1 MSSSEILFK
10 AAWNRISARLAKGI
24 VDKAVDLSK
33 KAKETP
39 EQLKEE
45 WEVLKDEI
53 LSEDWSKVLNELEQT
68 KNLSSQ
74 FFREFYD

>member
-45 WEVLKDEI
+45 WEVLKQEI
-53 LSEDWSKVLNELEQT
+53 ITESNRLET
-68 KNLSSQ
+68 VSYTHLTLPTICSV
-74 FFREFYD
+74 